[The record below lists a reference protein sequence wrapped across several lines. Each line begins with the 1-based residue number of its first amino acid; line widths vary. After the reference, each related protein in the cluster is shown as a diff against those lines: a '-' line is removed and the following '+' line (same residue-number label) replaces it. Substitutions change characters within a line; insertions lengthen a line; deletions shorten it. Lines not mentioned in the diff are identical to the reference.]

1 MEPGR
6 LEQIEDL
13 YHAALEV
20 DPTEREALLAAREGT
35 DDDLIGEVRSL
46 LAAHVASGAFMAG
59 PPESLAAQMFAE
71 QSNGTNLIGKEIGHY
86 KISGFLAKGGMGE
99 VYLAEDTRLDRKVAL
114 KFLPGEFA
122 RDEHWM
128 RRFLREAKAVSALNH
143 PNIVTIHEIG
153 QVDEQ
158 YFIVN
163 EFVEGSTLRNVMR
176 SRPLSVENALRIAV
190 QVCSGIEAAH
200 KRGFVHRDI
209 KPENIMV
216 RSDGLVKIL
225 DFGLARIEKSGS
237 ANDPNSI
244 HTQKGVIMGTA
255 SYMSPEQ
262 ARGKEVDG
270 RTDIWSLG
278 IVLAEMITGK
288 PPFSGE
294 TTSDVIAAILT
305 TPAELDLDL
314 PADIAAIVNRA
325 LEKDPSMRFRNA
337 GEFHT
342 ELKRLL
348 RDSDTGFLS
357 LSITD
362 ERQRQNITDRK
373 SSATA
378 RTGAVSKLPWGKA
391 LIGMAALIAVV
402 AACTG
407 LYRKYAVDGGAAVNA
422 FQTIKMDRLT
432 AHGVAIAA
440 AISPDGR
447 YTAYARDDEGKQGL
461 WLRQN
466 SNSGETQIVASDR
479 TKYLF
484 LRFSPDGEFLYF
496 VATQGDGPSTLYQ
509 ITTLGRSRRQLI
521 VGVDSQIS
529 FSPDGK
535 SLAFIRKDSGGN
547 SLITADAGGG
557 NERILHTRK
566 DPEVYT
572 EGVSWAPDGRLIAVG
587 TLKRR
592 TNFAGGIATVDVNTG
607 VETPIVLSDK
617 EVIRVSHLAWISD
630 GKGIIFCQFTSPTG
644 RRYQLRYLSYP
655 SGVVQNVSNDLT
667 SYEDL
672 SLTGDSKSLVSV
684 QREYSMG
691 VWVTPEGDF
700 TRAGPISV
708 RTGRDDGELGVAW
721 TKDGKI
727 AYVSSEGGAQNIWR
741 YNADGSDQKPL
752 TTGTEEGKVFPV
764 LSAGSGALIF
774 LNHFD
779 YWRMNAEGLDQQKIT
794 TDGTTDFPAS
804 ANDKW
809 IVFTSR
815 KDGGEYRIWKSP
827 AHGGEAARLTEVESS
842 RPALSPDGKLVA
854 YIHTVKGQP
863 QNLAVI
869 SIDGGAPIKTFAL
882 PATLS
887 ASAASSL
894 AWTKEGDAIL
904 FINTLGTTSNIW
916 KQPLD
921 GGPAKP
927 LTTFNEFQIAAF
939 ALNPQNTRMVLSR
952 GSRNRD
958 IVLVRNILN

>member
-6 LEQIEDL
+6 LEQIEEL
-13 YHAALEV
+13 YHAALEI
-20 DPTEREALLAAREGT
+20 DPSEHEAFLAAREGA
-35 DDDLIGEVRSL
+35 DDDLLQEVRSL
-46 LAAHVASGAFMAG
+46 LTAHVASGAFMAG

-71 QSNGTNLIGKEIGHY
+71 QNNGTDLIGREIKHY
-86 KISGFLAKGGMGE
+86 KITGLLAKGGMGE

-114 KFLPGEFA
+114 KFLPAEFA

-128 RRFLREAKAVSALNH
+128 RRFFREAKAVSALNH

-158 YFIVN
+158 HFIVN

-176 SRPLSVENALRIAV
+176 SRPFSIEDALRIVV
-190 QVCSGIEAAH
+190 QACSGIEAAH
-200 KRGFVHRDI
+200 ARGFVHRDI

-225 DFGLARIEKSGS
+225 DFGLARFEKDGS
-237 ANDPNSI
+237 TNDINSV
-244 HTQKGVIMGTA
+244 HTQKGVIMGTT

-294 TTSDVIAAILT
+294 TTSDVVAAILT
-305 TPAELDLDL
+305 KPAELDAGI
-314 PADIAAIVNRA
+314 PADVAAIINRA
-325 LEKDPSMRFRNA
+325 LEKETAMRFQTA
-337 GEFHT
+337 AEFYAA
-342 ELKRLL
+342 LKGLI
-348 RDSDTGFLS
+348 RDSTTSVLS
-357 LSITD
+357 FSITD
-362 ERQRQNITDRK
+362 ERRQNLTDRE
-373 SSATA
+373 STA
-378 RTGAVSKLPWGKA
+378 LVKTGAVSTLPWGKA
-391 LIGMAALIAVV
+391 LIGVAALIAVI
-402 AACTG
+402 AAG
-407 LYRKYAVDGGAAVNA
+407 PILYRKYAANGGVAVNP

-447 YTAYARDDEGKQGL
+447 YTAYARDDEGKQSL

-466 SNSGETQIVASDR
+466 SNSGETQIVPPG
-479 TKYLF
+479 TIKYLF

-496 VATQGDGPSTLYQ
+496 VATQGDSSSTLYQ
-509 ITTLGRSRRQLI
+509 ITTLGRSQRQLI

-535 SLAFIRKDSGGN
+535 SLAFIRRDSGGS
-547 SLITADAGGG
+547 SLIVADAGGG
-557 NERILHTRK
+557 NERILNTRK

-572 EGVSWAPDGRLIAVG
+572 EGVSWSPDGSMIAVG

-592 TNFAGGIATVDVNTG
+592 SNFAGGIATVDINTG
-607 VETPIVLSDK
+607 VETPIVLSEK
-617 EVIRVSHLAWISD
+617 EVIRVSHLAWVND

-644 RRYQLRYLSYP
+644 RLYQLRYLSYP
-655 SGVVQNVSNDLT
+655 SGVVQYVSNDLT

-672 SLTGDSKSLVSV
+672 SLTADSKSLVSV

-691 VWVTPEGDF
+691 LWLTPEGDF
-700 TRAGPISV
+700 TRATPINT
-708 RTGRDDGELGVAW
+708 RTGRDDGELGVTW

-764 LSAGSGALIF
+764 LSGGSDTLYF

-779 YWRMNAEGLDQQKIT
+779 YWRMSAEGLSQQKVT
-794 TDGTTDFPAS
+794 TDGAIDFPAS
-804 ANDKW
+804 ADDKW
-809 IVFTSR
+809 IVYTSR
-815 KDGGEYRIWKSP
+815 KDGGEFRIWRTP
-827 AHGGEAARLTEVESS
+827 AHGGEAVRLTDVESS

-854 YIHTVKGQP
+854 YVQSANGQP

-869 SIDGGAPIKTFAL
+869 SIDGGAPRMTFAL
-882 PATLS
+882 PPTLS
-887 ASAASSL
+887 ISAASSL
-894 AWTKEGDAIL
+894 QWTKEGDAIL
-904 FINTLGTTSNIW
+904 FINTFGTSSNIW
-916 KQPLD
+916 KQPLE
-921 GGPAKP
+921 GSAAKP
-927 LTTFNEFQIAAF
+927 LTNFNELQIGAF
-939 ALNPQNTRMVLSR
+939 ALNAEGTRMVLSR

-958 IVLVRNILN
+958 IVLVRNILK